1 MKNILI
7 NLIEK
12 GIVDSYLNEED
23 RLKIIEKIKKIKD
36 KFLYK
41 SVFHG
46 LHHSEKVFLFA
57 YIIGK
62 YNNLSNVDLEILT
75 DAAIYHDIGRIDET
89 EDSFHGLNSAKNI
102 SKVVNSEIYKDPQNL
117 AILKAICDGH
127 SRDDK
132 YLNLVAG
139 DYEISESN
147 LPRFE
152 KLLKILKD
160 ADALDRTRFMKTS
173 LAALN
178 EKYLRSDFS
187 KQLVQLANTINEE
200 YRIKMSEIHFNQ
212 FKDENNGEPK
222 ITCYHG
228 IGFNFF
234 NLYSIL
240 TNGLL
245 SNYAKLKKGICS
257 KRNFYGANNEL
268 WICVTTKNGEA
279 TDKFIK
285 NFISLELIVPK
296 TQKGEKKKSVSLSNG
311 LPFDNGYYD
320 DEEFVFYEIP
330 TENII
335 KINIDP
341 KLLNADIRNLNYL
354 SGSANL
360 DSLTSTVN
368 DYVSNLRKL
377 DFFPNM
383 NKIIELLGK
392 YKVEVVNYEK
402 LSEFEQRL
410 QQKDFFDKCDNFIKE
425 MNQEIQNWLHELF
438 SKKFNKDNVTVN
450 DVITDIL
457 NSLNIDYNLENGSF
471 VLKKGRQL

>member
-7 NLIEK
+7 NLIEN
-12 GIVDSYLNEED
+12 GIVDSYLDSEA
-23 RLKIIEKIKKIKD
+23 RTQIIEKIKNIKD

-62 YNNLSNVDLEILT
+62 YNNLSEIDLQILS
-75 DAAIYHDIGRIDET
+75 DAAMYHDIGRIDET

-102 SKVVNSEIYKDPQNL
+102 EKVIDSEIYRDSQNL

-132 YLNLVAG
+132 YINLIAD
-139 DYEISESN
+139 DYEIASQN
-147 LPRFE
+147 FKRFE
-152 KLLKILKD
+152 NLLKILKD

-178 EKYLRSDFS
+178 EKYLRFDFS
-187 KQLVQLANTINEE
+187 KQLVQLANSINET
-200 YRIKMSEIHFNQ
+200 YRIKMSDIHFEQ
-212 FKDENNGEPK
+212 FKNEYLGEP
-222 ITCYHG
+222 IVTCYHG

-234 NLYSIL
+234 NLHSIL

-245 SNYAKLKKGICS
+245 SNYAKLKRKIFN
-257 KRNFYGANNEL
+257 KRNFYGSNNEL
-268 WICVTTKNGEA
+268 WICVTTKDGEA
-279 TDKFIK
+279 TKKFIK
-285 NFISLELIVPK
+285 DFISLELMVPK
-296 TQKGEKKKSVSLSNG
+296 IQKGDKNKSSSLSNG

-320 DEEFVFYEIP
+320 DESFVFYEVP
-330 TENII
+330 VENIK
-335 KINIDP
+335 KINVNP
-341 KLLNADIRNLNYL
+341 NLLNTDIKTLNYL

-360 DSLTSTVN
+360 DSLTCTIN
-368 DYVSNLRKL
+368 DYINNIRMLG
-377 DFFPNM
+377 FFPNV

-392 YKVEVVNYEK
+392 YKIEVINYEK
-402 LSEFEQRL
+402 LTEYEQRL
-410 QQKDFFDKCDNFIKE
+410 QQKDFFATCDYYISE
-425 MNQEIQNWLHELF
+425 MNSEIQNWMFSLF
-438 SKKFNKDNVTVN
+438 TKKLNKDFVTVS

-457 NSLNIDYNLENGSF
+457 NYLNIDYELENGSF
-471 VLKKGRQL
+471 VLKNGRQL